1 MPRKPGHI
9 TPDGRIW
16 FAEDAAAQERM
27 RNAEHE
33 CDDPVRQSLA
43 HGLGVHGA
51 ARALKIHRA
60 TVSRRYK
67 RGAE

>member
-1 MPRKPGHI
+1 MPRKPGRI
-9 TPDGRIW
+9 TPDGRMW
-16 FAEDAAAQERM
+16 FAEDAAAQEPM

-43 HGLGVHGA
+43 HGSGVRGA
-51 ARALKIHRA
+51 ARALTTHRA

-67 RGAE
+67 GGAE